1 MATMV
6 ICLESIKSEADTHDE
21 VVLILAT
28 SGRDA
33 DVARGILKHS
43 KIASKVCVDLFDLT
57 KSLHTASAAIIA
69 IEDVVGPQVPPFFS
83 WVSAQQDWSDFPFI
97 LLTFQNGAT
106 DERMLD
112 QMGNVAI
119 LERPFHARTLS
130 IATEGA
136 LRARRRQK
144 ASEALIHQLEA
155 ISARQKVLIRELH
168 HRVRNM
174 LATIQGVM
182 AVTSR
187 SSGTIQEFTRSF
199 SERLQSLART
209 HQLLTDDLLQS
220 ASLSQLLEQE
230 LKPFDDGS
238 GQRFRLDG
246 PPIDLPSSLAVPF
259 GMAIHEL
266 TTNALKYGAL
276 STPAGRINVDWS
288 VDGLEGSRA
297 LTLRW
302 REHGGPAVKPPKR
315 SGFGT
320 ILIDRVLGP
329 QAHAQTQMTYDPGGV
344 IFEMTAPL
352 PAPGANEGAFP

>member
-1 MATMV
+1 MATTG
-6 ICLESIKSEADTHDE
+6 ICLESNTFEADAHE
-21 VVLILAT
+21 ELVLILAT

-33 DVARGILKHS
+33 DVARGIL
-43 KIASKVCVDLFDLT
+43 ASNGVSSLICHDLAELT
-57 KSLHTASAAIIA
+57 GRLRSASAAIIA
-69 IEDVVGPQVPPFFS
+69 IEDMSGHPLRAFFD
-83 WVSAQQDWSDFPFI
+83 WVNAQQDWSDFPFI
-97 LLTFQNGAT
+97 LLTFQNGST
-106 DERMLD
+106 DGRILA

-119 LERPFHARTLS
+119 LERPFHAATLS
-130 IATEGA
+130 VATQGA

-144 ASEALIHQLEA
+144 SSEALIHQLEA
-155 ISARQKVLIRELH
+155 ISARQRVLIRELH

-187 SSGTIQEFTRSF
+187 SSGNIQEFTRSF

-220 ASLSQLLEQE
+220 ASLSHLLQQE
-230 LKPFDDGS
+230 LKPFDDGAS
-238 GQRFRLDG
+238 ERFRLEG

-276 STPAGRINVDWS
+276 STPSGRINVDWS
-288 VDGLEGSRA
+288 VEGLDGEREL
-297 LTLRW
+297 LLRW
-302 REHGGPAVKPPKR
+302 TERGGPTVKPPKR
-315 SGFGT
+315 QGFGT

-329 QAHAQTQMTYDPGGV
+329 QARAQTRVTFDPDGV
-344 IFEMTAPL
+344 IFEMQAPL
-352 PAPGANEGAFP
+352 PAPGTNEGAFP